1 MSMRRWI
8 VAASAATLMWA
19 AAGDVQE
26 ARKLIAAKKYT
37 EAITAL
43 EKAQK
48 AQPKSAEIQKAFAD
62 AYVGQGDTLMHDAS
76 LPPRMKYPQA
86 LKSYRKAL
94 EYDKTNKQALAQIKT
109 IEDIY
114 KQMGRPIPQ

>member
-8 VAASAATLMWA
+8 LAATAATTMWA

-26 ARKLIAAKKYT
+26 AKQLIAAKKYM

-48 AQPKSAEIQKAFAD
+48 AQPKSAEVRKAFAD
-62 AYVGQGDTLMHDAS
+62 AYVGQGDTFMNDAS

-86 LKSYRKAL
+86 LKSYRKAV

-114 KQMGRPIPQ
+114 KSMGRPVPQ

>member
-8 VAASAATLMWA
+8 LAATAATIMWA
-19 AAGDVQE
+19 AAADVTE
-26 ARKLIAAKKYT
+26 AKKLIAAKKYD
-37 EAITAL
+37 EAIVAL
-43 EKAQK
+43 EKSKADAKSPDVQK
-48 AQPKSAEIQKAFAD
+48 TFAA
-62 AYVGQGDTLMHDAS
+62 AYVGQGDTFMTNDA
-76 LPPRMKYPQA
+76 LAPRMKYPQA

-94 EYDKTNKQALAQIKT
+94 EYDKTNKQAAAQIKT

>member
-8 VAASAATLMWA
+8 LAASAATVMWA
-19 AAGDVQE
+19 AASEVQE
-26 ARKLIAAKKYT
+26 AKKLIAAKKYDD
-37 EAITAL
+37 AIVAL

-48 AQPKSAEIQKAFAD
+48 VQPKSPEVKKAFAE
-62 AYVGQGDTLMHDAS
+62 AYVGQGDTFMYNEA

-94 EYDKTNKQALAQIKT
+94 EYDKTHKQALAQIKT

-114 KQMGRPIPQ
+114 KSMGRPVPQ

>member
-1 MSMRRWI
+1 MRKWI
-8 VAASAATLMWA
+8 LTAGAATILWAAS
-19 AAGDVQE
+19 DVQE
-26 ARKLIAAKKYT
+26 ARKLIADKKYT
-37 EAITAL
+37 EAIAAL

-48 AQPKSAEIQKAFAD
+48 AQPKSAEVQKGFAD
-62 AYVGQGDTLMHDAS
+62 AYVGQGDTLMNDAA

-94 EYDKTNKQALAQIKT
+94 EYDKTNKQALTQIKT

-114 KQMGRPIPQ
+114 KSMGRPIPQ

>member
-8 VAASAATLMWA
+8 LAASAATIMWA
-19 AAGDVQE
+19 AGSDVQE
-26 ARKLIAAKKYT
+26 AKKLIAAKKYD
-37 EAITAL
+37 EAIVAL

-48 AQPKSAEIQKAFAD
+48 AQPKSADVHKAFAD
-62 AYVGQGDTLMHDAS
+62 AYVGQGDGFMYNDA

-94 EYDKTNKQALAQIKT
+94 EHDKTNKQALAQIKT

-114 KQMGRPIPQ
+114 KQMGRPVPQ

>member
-1 MSMRRWI
+1 MRGWI
-8 VAASAATLMWA
+8 LGGIAATIMWA
-19 AAGDVQE
+19 AGSDVQE
-26 ARKLIAAKKYT
+26 AKKLIAAKKYDD
-37 EAITAL
+37 AIVAL

-48 AQPKSAEIQKAFAD
+48 AQPKSGDVQKTLAE
-62 AYVGQGDTLMHDAS
+62 AYVGQGNTFMYNDS

-94 EYDKTNKQALAQIKT
+94 EYEKTNKQALAQIKT

-114 KQMGRPIPQ
+114 KQMGRPVPQ

>member
-8 VAASAATLMWA
+8 LAASAATIMWA
-19 AAGDVQE
+19 AGSDVQE
-26 ARKLIAAKKYT
+26 AKKLIAAKKYDD
-37 EAITAL
+37 AIVAL

-48 AQPKSAEIQKAFAD
+48 TQPKAADLHKAFAD
-62 AYVGQGDTLMHDAS
+62 AYVGQGDTFMYNDA

-94 EYDKTNKQALAQIKT
+94 EHDKTNKQATAQIKT

-114 KQMGRPIPQ
+114 KQMGRPVPQ

>member
-1 MSMRRWI
+1 MTICRWI
-8 VAASAATLMWA
+8 LAAGAATILWA
-19 AAGDVQE
+19 AASDVQE
-26 ARKLIAAKKYT
+26 ARKLITAKKYT
-37 EAITAL
+37 EAIAAL

-48 AQPKSAEIQKAFAD
+48 AQPKSVEVQKGFAE
-62 AYVGQGDTLMHDAS
+62 AYVGQGDTLMNDAS

-94 EYDKTNKQALAQIKT
+94 EYDKTNKQALTQIKT

-114 KQMGRPIPQ
+114 KSMGRPIPQ

>member
-1 MSMRRWI
+1 MRRWI
-8 VAASAATLMWA
+8 LAASAATIMWA
-19 AAGDVQE
+19 AGSDVQE
-26 ARKLIAAKKYT
+26 AKKLIAAKKYDD
-37 EAITAL
+37 AIVAL

-48 AQPKSAEIQKAFAD
+48 AQPKSAEVQKAFAD
-62 AYVGQGDTLMHDAS
+62 AYVGQGDTFMYNDA

-86 LKSYRKAL
+86 LKSYRKAV
-94 EYDKTNKQALAQIKT
+94 EHDKTNKQATAQIKT